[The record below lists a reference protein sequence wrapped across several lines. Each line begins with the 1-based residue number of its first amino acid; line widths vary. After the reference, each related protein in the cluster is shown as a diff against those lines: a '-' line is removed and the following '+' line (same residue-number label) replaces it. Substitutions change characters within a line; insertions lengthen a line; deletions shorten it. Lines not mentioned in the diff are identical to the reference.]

1 MTTDNNGMNGIIKPK
16 ILPLFWYKKNTRV
29 VLIVLCFL
37 VVAIFPVNLLIW
49 AIAIYLLVHTTA
61 KKILLV
67 GQYYESMNDY
77 VHAADFY
84 SLLPDNPDAQY
95 RLGMI
100 YSDSGNPCCNLE
112 TALRYFEQAALCGKA
127 EYIIKIAWM
136 YYNGEGCV
144 KDIKKSFMIWLNRM
158 TFV

>member
-37 VVAIFPVNLLIW
+37 VVAIVPVNLLVW
-49 AIAIYLLVHTTA
+49 PIAIYLLVHTTA

-67 GQYYESMNDY
+67 GQYYESIHDY
-77 VHAADFY
+77 TQAIKFY
-84 SLLPDNPDAQY
+84 SLLPDNPDTQY

-100 YSDSGNPCCNLE
+100 HSESGNPCCNQE

-144 KDIKKSFMIWLNRM
+144 KD
-158 TFV
+158 V